1 MNSKK
6 LNFCYVIYKILAT
19 IIRSAA
25 MSKALKIY
33 KSLYKKIQSDDITD
47 KERIE
52 CEEKIEEI
60 YFDLDDNDLM
70 YIERNELEI

>member
-1 MNSKK
+1 
-6 LNFCYVIYKILAT
+6 
-19 IIRSAA
+19 